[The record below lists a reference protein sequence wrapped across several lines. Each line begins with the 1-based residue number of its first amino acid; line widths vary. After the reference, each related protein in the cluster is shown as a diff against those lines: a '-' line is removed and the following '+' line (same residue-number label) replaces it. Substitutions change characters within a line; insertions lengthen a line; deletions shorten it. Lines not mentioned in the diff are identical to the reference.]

1 MKTLDEVITG
11 LDICKNFSYCTHPQK
26 GECPY
31 LHEDNTCDQDDL
43 YRDALFYLKEYRRRK
58 AELEFLKREI
68 KSTNEYIQAKI
79 KAEEDTEWRKAY
91 DKVFHPNFNNPPLT
105 WNELCTMEGKPVW
118 VEILSDEIDLSSR
131 WMLVARETKA
141 HSLPLAYTDDIG
153 HWIFGH
159 EDNLGKTWQ
168 AYRKERF
175 NTEYED
181 IPMEYFE
188 NGGI

>member
-1 MKTLDEVITG
+1 MKSLNEVIKANECCDHG
-11 LDICKNFSYCTHPQK
+11 EPDSRCKD
-26 GECPY
+26 CPY
-31 LHEDNTCDQDDL
+31 NGIGACCLE
-43 YRDALFYLKEYRRRK
+43 RESDALHYLKKYHDNYEARNDQIKRYQK
-58 AELEFLKREI
+58 AAQQCEKVLKD
-68 KSTNEYIQAKI
+68 YITLKQIALRQYC
-79 KAEEDTEWRKAY
+79 AEAQ
-91 DKVFHPNFNNPPLT
+91 NNPPLT
-105 WNELCTMEGKPVW
+105 WDELKRMEGKPVW

-159 EDNLGKTWQ
+159 EDKLGKTWQ

-181 IPMEYFE
+181 IPMECFE